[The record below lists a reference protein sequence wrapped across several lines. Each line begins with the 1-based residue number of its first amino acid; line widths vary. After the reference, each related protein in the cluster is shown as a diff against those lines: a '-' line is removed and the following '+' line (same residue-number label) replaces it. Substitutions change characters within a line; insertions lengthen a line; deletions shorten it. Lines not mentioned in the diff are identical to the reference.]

1 VMLQVDLILSL
12 DSFLSVFKL
21 GRLWWTLWWTECM
34 NKRGANR
41 KAVYFG
47 RALACIAWVIL
58 TLVSDLFNDRAG
70 VAGGID
76 NLA

>member
-1 VMLQVDLILSL
+1 VMLQVDFILSL

-21 GRLWWTLWWTECM
+21 GHLWWRECM
-34 NKRGANR
+34 NEPGANR